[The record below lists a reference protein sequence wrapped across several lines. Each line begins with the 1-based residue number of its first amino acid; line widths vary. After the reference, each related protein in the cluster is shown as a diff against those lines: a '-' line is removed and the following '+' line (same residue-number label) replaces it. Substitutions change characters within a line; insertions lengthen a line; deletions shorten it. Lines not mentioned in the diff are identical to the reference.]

1 MYGSPHK
8 KSGLPGLSGTHK
20 ESPVR
25 FVGAVLAGIAK
36 VATVVGK
43 AGLVAGKAV
52 ATVAPKVGMAIGKG
66 AKAVGSA
73 GKAVGTAVGKAGKA
87 VGKGAKKVVEAT
99 KKGSQARMNI
109 SNTVKSVKGDVSKF
123 AKTGTGRAV
132 IGGAMGA
139 KRAAD
144 KQIQE
149 VDQSIYKSNSNS
161 AATSFSNMKF
171 GNKR

>member
-66 AKAVGSA
+66 AK
-73 GKAVGTAVGKAGKA
+73 
-87 VGKGAKKVVEAT
+87 KVVEAT
-99 KKGSQARMNI
+99 KKGSQARLNI

-171 GNKR
+171 GNKI

>member
-66 AKAVGSA
+66 AK
-73 GKAVGTAVGKAGKA
+73 
-87 VGKGAKKVVEAT
+87 KVVEAT
-99 KKGSQARMNI
+99 KKGSQARLNI
-109 SNTVKSVKGDVSKF
+109 SNTVKSVKGDLSKF

-171 GNKR
+171 GNKI